1 MDYKDLDDMSR
12 ESLKAITAAWF
23 KLGCKY
29 NITAS
34 NLPEVLSLLKLL
46 ACNID
51 VFLAYTD
58 LKK

>member
-1 MDYKDLDDMSR
+1 MGYKDLDDISR
-12 ESLKAITAAWF
+12 ASLEAITVAWF

-34 NLPEVLSLLKLL
+34 NLPEVLSLIKLL

-51 VFLAYTD
+51 VFLAYSD
-58 LKK
+58 AKK